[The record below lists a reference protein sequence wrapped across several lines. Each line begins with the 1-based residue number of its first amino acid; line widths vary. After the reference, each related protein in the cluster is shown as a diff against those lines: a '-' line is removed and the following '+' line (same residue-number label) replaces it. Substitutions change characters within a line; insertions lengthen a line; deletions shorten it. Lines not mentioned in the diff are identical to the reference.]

1 MCRRML
7 CDMAARILVALL
19 VLLASPQAIAQGGFF
34 GFTEGY
40 EGGGTTDVGDGE
52 ARLRV
57 GLGLGV
63 GAGPNFQGS
72 DKYRI
77 RPAPFV
83 FAGYGRVF
91 VGFGG
96 VGVNIYRAPGW
107 GFGAIV
113 SPSQGRKENVDQRL
127 AGLGDVDRTVNVGL
141 YAATFTRRFLTRAI
155 AYTDAGGE
163 GQGSFARLD
172 VLARFRVDER
182 TRFFFGPGLSWGS
195 RQYSQTFFG
204 VSAEQ
209 AARSQQ
215 QFPEFQ
221 AGAGVNNLRLT
232 GGANYRFAPNWNLI
246 GSLTA
251 SRLSGHS
258 GASPI
263 VETRQQYGAFV
274 SAIYLFR

>member
-1 MCRRML
+1 MTGRRV
-7 CDMAARILVALL
+7 AALI
-19 VLLASPQAIAQGGFF
+19 LLALASAHASAQGGFF
-34 GFTEGY
+34 GFTDDYSAGA
-40 EGGGTTDVGDGE
+40 GDVGTESGE
-52 ARLRV
+52 TRWRFALGA
-57 GLGLGV
+57 GL

-83 FAGYGRVF
+83 FAGYGRFF

-96 VGVNIYRAPGW
+96 IGVNLYRAPGW

-113 SPSQGRKENVDQRL
+113 SPSGGRKENVDQRL
-127 AGLGDVDRTVNVGL
+127 AGLGDVDRTVNLGFYGVT
-141 YAATFTRRFLTRAI
+141 YTRRFLTRAVF
-155 AYTDAGGE
+155 YTDVGGE
-163 GQGSFARLD
+163 GQGSLARLD

-182 TRFFFGPGLSWGS
+182 TRFFAGPGLSWGS

-204 VSAEQ
+204 VTAEQ

-221 AGAGVNNLRLT
+221 AGAGVNNLRFT
-232 GGANYRFAPNWNLI
+232 AGANYRFATNWNLI
-246 GSLTA
+246 SSLTA

-258 GASPI
+258 GNSPI
-263 VETRQQYGAFV
+263 VETRQQYGAFL

>member
-1 MCRRML
+1 MIMRFLVTL
-7 CDMAARILVALL
+7 CIA
-19 VLLASPQAIAQGGFF
+19 LASANSLAQGGFF

-40 EGGGTTDVGDGE
+40 EGGGAADVGEGE
-52 ARLRV
+52 ARLRL

-72 DKYRI
+72 DKYRV

-96 VGVNIYRAPGW
+96 IGVNIYRAPGW

-113 SPSQGRKENVDQRL
+113 SPSQGRKEDIDQRL
-127 AGLGDVDRTVNVGL
+127 AGLGDVDRTVNFGVYGV
-141 YAATFTRRFLTRAI
+141 TFTRRFLTRAI
-155 AYTDAGGE
+155 VYTDVGGE

-172 VLARFRVDER
+172 FLARFRVDER
-182 TRFFFGPGLSWGS
+182 TRFFAGPGLSWGS
-195 RQYSQTFFG
+195 RQYAQTYFG
-204 VSAEQ
+204 VTAEQ

>member
-1 MCRRML
+1 MRCL
-7 CDMAARILVALL
+7 
-19 VLLASPQAIAQGGFF
+19 LLAVFVLASAHASAQGGFF

-40 EGGGTTDVGDGE
+40 EGGGAADVGDGE

-72 DKYRI
+72 DRYRI

-83 FAGYGRVF
+83 FAGYGRFF

-96 VGVNIYRAPGW
+96 IGVNLYRAPGW

-113 SPSQGRKENVDQRL
+113 SPSQGRREDADQRL
-127 AGLGDVDRTVNVGL
+127 AGLGDVDRTVNFGVYGVT
-141 YAATFTRRFLTRAI
+141 YTRQFLTRAVF
-155 AYTDAGGE
+155 YTDIGGE
-163 GQGSFARLD
+163 GQGSLARLD

-182 TRFFFGPGLSWGS
+182 TRFFAGPGLSWGS
-195 RQYSQTFFG
+195 RQYSQAFFG
-204 VSAEQ
+204 VTAEQ
-209 AARSQQ
+209 AARSQE

-232 GGANYRFAPNWNLI
+232 AGANHRFAPNWNLI
-246 GSLTA
+246 SSVTA
-251 SRLSGHS
+251 SRLSGHA
-258 GASPI
+258 GNSPI
-263 VETRQQYGAFV
+263 VETRQQYGAFL

>member
-1 MCRRML
+1 MPYAWWSML
-7 CDMAARILVALL
+7 AGRA
-19 VLLASPQAIAQGGFF
+19 VLLLLLLAFSRWALAQGGFF

-40 EGGGTTDVGDGE
+40 EGGGADLGEAE

-63 GAGPNFQGS
+63 AAGPNFQGS

-83 FAGYGRVF
+83 FAGYGRF
-91 VGFGG
+91 FIGFGG
-96 VGVNIYRAPGW
+96 IGVNLYRAPGW

-127 AGLGDVDRTVNVGL
+127 AGLGDVDRTVNLGV
-141 YAATFTRRFLTRAI
+141 YAVTYTRRFLTRAVV
-155 AYTDAGGE
+155 YTDAGGE
-163 GQGSFARLD
+163 HQGSVARLD

-182 TRFFFGPGLSWGS
+182 VRLFAGPGLTWGS
-195 RQYSQTFFG
+195 RQYQQTFFG
-204 VSAEQ
+204 VTEEQ
-209 AARSQQ
+209 AARSLQ

-221 AGAGVNNLRLT
+221 ATAGVNNLRLT
-232 GGANYRFAPNWNLI
+232 AGANYRFATDWNLI
-246 GSLTA
+246 GSVTA
-251 SRLSGHS
+251 SRLSGQA
-258 GASPI
+258 GNSPI
-263 VETRQQYGAFV
+263 VETRQQYGAFL

>member
-1 MCRRML
+1 LIRFL
-7 CDMAARILVALL
+7 IALL
-19 VLLASPQAIAQGGFF
+19 LAAASAHALAQGGFF

-40 EGGGTTDVGDGE
+40 EGAGAGDVGDRDAA
-52 ARLRV
+52 ARWRFAL
-57 GLGLGV
+57 GLGL

-83 FAGYGRVF
+83 FAGYGRFF

-96 VGVNIYRAPGW
+96 AGVNLYRAPGW

-113 SPSQGRKENVDQRL
+113 APGGGRKENVDQRL
-127 AGLGDVDRTVNVGL
+127 AGLGDVDRTVNLGL
-141 YAATFTRRFLTRAI
+141 YGVTFTRRFLTRAVV
-155 AYTDAGGE
+155 YTDVAGE

-172 VLARFRVDER
+172 LLARFRVDER
-182 TRFFFGPGLSWGS
+182 VRFFAGPGLGWGS
-195 RQYSQTFFG
+195 RQYTQTFFG
-204 VSAEQ
+204 VSDEQ
-209 AARSQQ
+209 SARSGL
-215 QFPEFQ
+215 PEYQ
-221 AGAGVNNLRLT
+221 AGAGVNNLRFT
-232 GGANYRFAPNWNLI
+232 TGANYRFAPNWNLI

-251 SRLSGHS
+251 SRLSGQA

-263 VETRQQYGAFV
+263 VETRQQYLAFV